1 MTTIKGSITRHRG
14 WWCLRYRERIREGD
28 ALVWVLRSKRIARV
42 DSLHKTKRSVERLA
56 ESMMEPVN
64 AARKNPNESSG
75 AIFRLGEFVET
86 KYFPAIE
93 GKREA
98 STIDGY
104 KKTWNRYLNPRCANW
119 LMHDRETHHFET
131 MLDEIAK
138 TENLGAQ
145 TMAHVRFFLS
155 GVYDFAI
162 HKGYLAKGTTNPLIG
177 VETSK
182 VEEAETRAYTA
193 EETILL
199 LDVLPPMPRTI
210 VAVMGFAALR
220 NSEVRGLQWPDY
232 LPANGNQ
239 LGMIQINR
247 KVWRGRIGKPKTKKS
262 KAPVPVIPQLAVI
275 LEEHRRACGGVTTGP
290 IFPGR
295 KPAIGCDLD
304 GVYRHHMKSLLRGIG
319 FEWEGW
325 YGLRRGTATT
335 LDRLGVPVEVA
346 AMILR
351 HTNSRTTEKHY
362 VKRAP
367 AIAIDA
373 MRRFSEGFAK
383 IQALREHEMFPTVP
397 HEGTKEVPNTRVQ

>member
-1 MTTIKGSITRHRG
+1 
-14 WWCLRYRERIREGD
+14 
-28 ALVWVLRSKRIARV
+28 
-42 DSLHKTKRSVERLA
+42 
-56 ESMMEPVN
+56 
-64 AARKNPNESSG
+64 
-75 AIFRLGEFVET
+75 
-86 KYFPAIE
+86 
-93 GKREA
+93 
-98 STIDGY
+98 
-104 KKTWNRYLNPRCANW
+104 
-119 LMHDRETHHFET
+119 MHDPETHHFET

-162 HKGYLAKGTTNPLIG
+162 HKGYLPKGTSNPLRG
-177 VETSK
+177 VETAEI
-182 VEEAETRAYTA
+182 EEAETRAYTA

-199 LDVLPPMPRTI
+199 LDVLPPMPRAI

-239 LGMIQINR
+239 LGMIQISR

-295 KPAIGCDLD
+295 KSGIGCDLD
-304 GVYRHHMKSLLRGIG
+304 GVYRHHMKSILRGIG

-325 YGLRRGTATT
+325 YGLRRGAATT

-351 HTNSRTTEKHY
+351 HSNSRTTEKHY

-367 AIAIDA
+367 AIAFDA

-397 HEGTKEVPNTRVQ
+397 HEAIEEAPNTRVQ